1 MDYSF
6 ESDKLKLLVESYGGV
21 ISSKALEEAGFN
33 RMNIYN
39 LKLEGILNKESHGYY
54 TLAENQ
60 PDEYTI
66 IQKRS
71 DKLIYSHATALFL
84 HGLSDKAPLLLD
96 ITVPQGDNISRIKKD
111 YQNTRFHYCKKE
123 LWDIGIEKV
132 KTPLGYDVSVYDKER
147 CICDIIKD
155 KEYIDVQIFS
165 MALREYFT
173 DNVCNINKIIKY
185 SKIFNVEGKVRNYM
199 EVLL

>member
-96 ITVPQGDNISRIKKD
+96 ITVPQGDNVSRIKKD
-111 YQNTRFHYCKKE
+111 YQGTRFHYCKKE
-123 LWDIGIEKV
+123 LWDLGITNAN
-132 KTPLGYDVSVYDKER
+132 TPQGY
-147 CICDIIKD
+147 
-155 KEYIDVQIFS
+155 
-165 MALREYFT
+165 
-173 DNVCNINKIIKY
+173 
-185 SKIFNVEGKVRNYM
+185 RN
-199 EVLL
+199 

>member
-132 KTPLGYDVSVYDKER
+132 KTPLGYDVRVYDKER

-165 MALREYFT
+165 MALRNYFS
-173 DNVCNINKIIKY
+173 DKVCDTKKIIKY
-185 SKIFNVEGKVRNYM
+185 SKTFNVEEKVRNYM

>member
-165 MALREYFT
+165 MALRNYFS
-173 DNVCNINKIIKY
+173 DKVCDTKKIIKY
-185 SKIFNVEGKVRNYM
+185 SKTFNVEEKVRNYM